1 MIAFI
6 SGEMEYRLK
15 ESAVI
20 SAGGIGYE
28 VMMPQRD
35 LDALPEPGFE
45 VKVYTHMNV
54 REDGV
59 SLFGFLT
66 RDGLQIF
73 RQLIS
78 VNGVGP
84 KGALAILSVLDAD
97 SLKFAIVSGD
107 AKAICKAQGIGA
119 RSAQRII
126 LDLKDKVDI
135 EDLTGS
141 SPAAASA
148 AAGRGTDFEDAVEAL
163 VSLGYGRS
171 EAMRAVSKIP
181 CAETLD
187 AEALLKAALKNL

>member
-35 LDALPEPGFE
+35 LDALPDPGFE
-45 VKVYTHMNV
+45 VKLYTHMNV

-66 RDGLQIF
+66 RDELQIF
-73 RQLIS
+73 KQLIS

-84 KGALAILSVLDAD
+84 KGALAILSAFDAD
-97 SLKFAIVSGD
+97 SLKFAIMSGD
-107 AKAICKAQGIGA
+107 SKAITKAQGIGA
-119 RSAQRII
+119 RTAQRII
-126 LDLKDKVDI
+126 IDLKDKVDI
-135 EDLTGS
+135 EDITGTS
-141 SPAAASA
+141 VSAASSG
-148 AAGRGTDFEDAVEAL
+148 GRSSDIEDAVEAL
-163 VSLGYGRS
+163 VSLGYSRS
-171 EAMRAVSKIP
+171 EAMRAVSGIP
-181 CAETLD
+181 GAEGLD
-187 AEALLKAALKNL
+187 AEALLKGALKNL